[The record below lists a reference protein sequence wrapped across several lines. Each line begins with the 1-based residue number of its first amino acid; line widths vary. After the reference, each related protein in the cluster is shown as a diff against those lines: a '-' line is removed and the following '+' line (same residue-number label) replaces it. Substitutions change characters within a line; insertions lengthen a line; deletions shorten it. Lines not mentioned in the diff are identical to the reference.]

1 MINSN
6 PDFGLFGLVLPDP
19 KNENLKSGNMT
30 PLSACFREYCKE
42 EEIGG
47 DDQWYCNKCKEH
59 RDITKQLEIFRTP
72 KILCIQLKRFVT
84 RKNKKTEGRGGMF
97 NMAYAQIC

>member
-1 MINSN
+1 MELT
-6 PDFGLFGLVLPDP
+6 DR
-19 KNENLKSGNMT
+19 KNMPGSKKNDMT
-30 PLSACFREYCKE
+30 ELSTCFREYCKE

-59 RDITKQLEIFRTP
+59 RDITKKLEIFRTP

-84 RKNKKTEGRGGMF
+84 RKSKSTANRGGLM
-97 NMAYAQIC
+97 NLAYAQIC